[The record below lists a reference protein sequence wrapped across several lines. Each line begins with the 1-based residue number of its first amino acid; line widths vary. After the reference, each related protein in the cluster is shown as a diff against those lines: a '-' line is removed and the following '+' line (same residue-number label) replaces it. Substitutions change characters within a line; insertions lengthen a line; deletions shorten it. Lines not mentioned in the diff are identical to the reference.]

1 VAEDGTRAE
10 LEQLRAAVAGE
21 VNKLEADLHSVFEAS
36 RDSNADD
43 EHDPEGST
51 IAYERAQLAAV
62 LAATRRRL
70 ADLDAALARLA
81 SGVYGI
87 CDRCGR
93 PIPAGRLAIRPFART
108 CVGCA

>member
-1 VAEDGTRAE
+1 VADDGTRAE
-10 LEQLRAAVAGE
+10 LEQLRLAVAGE
-21 VNKLEADLHSVFEAS
+21 VTQLEADLHAVFEAS

-51 IAYERAQLAAV
+51 IAYERAQLTAV
-62 LAATRRRL
+62 LAATRHRL
-70 ADLDAALARLA
+70 ADLDEALARLA

-87 CDRCGR
+87 CERCGG

-108 CVGCA
+108 CVTCA

>member
-1 VAEDGTRAE
+1 MADDGTRAG
-10 LEQLRAAVAGE
+10 LEQLRVAVAGE
-21 VNKLEADLHSVFEAS
+21 VSELEADLHAVFEAS

-62 LAATRRRL
+62 LAATRGRL
-70 ADLDAALARLA
+70 ADLDEALARLA
-81 SGVYGI
+81 VGTYGI

-108 CVGCA
+108 CVACA